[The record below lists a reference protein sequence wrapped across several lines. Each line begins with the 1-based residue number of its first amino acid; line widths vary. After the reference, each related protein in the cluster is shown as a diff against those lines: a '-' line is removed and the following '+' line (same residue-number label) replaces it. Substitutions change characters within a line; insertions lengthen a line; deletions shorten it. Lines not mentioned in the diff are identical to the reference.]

1 MVGLQSKIFP
11 QISLYGILRS
21 YEIPSRKLWGWF
33 SRTLPFFPLDLV
45 MIIFSTL
52 PKTFGRLELF
62 PFSTLPVFLYWA
74 HHLSIVLNGTSR
86 SLATSCY
93 LISASIIPTARPL
106 TSKLCCFIFSDID
119 ILDDEIKQVLVYCTA
134 KKLVFKTFCVHT
146 VQMPS
151 DKLCSTTVFLEFQT
165 IAILSSK
172 IKPPFFLIHP
182 IHWQQA

>member
-21 YEIPSRKLWGWF
+21 YEIPSRKFRGWF

-106 TSKLCCFIFSDID
+106 TSKLCCFNFSDID

-151 DKLCSTTVFLEFQT
+151 DKLCSTNVFLEFQT

-172 IKPPFFLIHP
+172 IKPPLFLIHP
-182 IHWQQA
+182 I

>member
-1 MVGLQSKIFP
+1 MLSLDPMRFLLETFEADFRGLCH
-11 QISLYGILRS
+11 
-21 YEIPSRKLWGWF
+21 
-33 SRTLPFFPLDLV
+33 FFPLDLV

-134 KKLVFKTFCVHT
+134 KKTSFQNILRTYT
-146 VQMPS
+146 VQTIQIIV
-151 DKLCSTTVFLEFQT
+151 CIHSTNYKVLRT
-165 IAILSSK
+165 
-172 IKPPFFLIHP
+172 
-182 IHWQQA
+182 